1 MNRENVKYIATIS
14 FGKDSTVMV
23 DLLCKN
29 DYPIDYIVFNDTM
42 LEFPIMYEYKDKVVR
57 YFKDRY
63 NKEVIVTTPDT
74 TFEKWCFGKIK
85 DKNSRYYDHIRGIPM
100 VWSEPCYWR
109 RESKVKPSDKLF
121 KDIGEYKT
129 YIGFT
134 LDESNRVMI
143 DDKFLYPLIDD
154 FKMTERN
161 CQEYLINQE
170 MQNPLYNFFSRTGC
184 AICPA
189 QSDKAWF
196 QIWKHFKDTWK
207 YMEDIENRLS
217 KYDKVKNGFWFI
229 NYRTCKDMEK
239 MFIEKDKQGNLFDFL
254 DEPLKDCFCK
264 I

>member
-1 MNRENVKYIATIS
+1 MC
-14 FGKDSTVMV
+14 
-23 DLLCKN
+23 DLLLKN
-29 DYPIDYIVFNDTM
+29 KYPLDYIVFTDTL
-42 LEFPIMYEYKDKVVR
+42 LEFPMMYEYKEKVTR

-63 NKEVIVTTPDT
+63 GVKVITTKPDT
-74 TFEKWCFGKIK
+74 TFEHWCFGEIK
-85 DKNSRYYDHIRGIPM
+85 DDNAKMNGYIRGIPM

-109 RESKVKPSDKLF
+109 REAKVKPQDKLF
-121 KDIGEYKT
+121 KDIGEHKI

-134 LDESNRVMI
+134 LDEAHRRML

-154 FKMTERN
+154 FMMSELD

-184 AICPA
+184 AVCPA

-196 QIWKHFKDTWK
+196 QIWKYFPDTWN
-207 YMEDIENRLS
+207 YMKDIEKRLF
-217 KYDKVKNGFWFI
+217 KYPKVKNKYWFDS
-229 NYRTCKDMEK
+229 YRTCADMEK
-239 MFIEKDKQGNLFDFL
+239 QFINADRQGSLFDFS